1 MIRLHKVQD
10 INTPGNEPEL
20 TYPEFQHLHRFLE
33 DTQQSFIHGRPA
45 DGLLSYNQL
54 ADILKGAGKPIGF
67 HVLSPSMWIEIAP
80 CTGYHLQQKLFTRIL
95 EVFDPEGSQGLD
107 LTAFIRLTMFLR
119 SSTAAFVAYDPK
131 QTGRITLD
139 FNQFLYAAT
148 NLI

>member
-1 MIRLHKVQD
+1 MPITV
-10 INTPGNEPEL
+10 
-20 TYPEFQHLHRFLE
+20 HRYA
-33 DTQQSFIHGRPA
+33 R
-45 DGLLSYNQL
+45 
-54 ADILKGAGKPIGF
+54 
-67 HVLSPSMWIEIAP
+67 
-80 CTGYHLQQKLFTRIL
+80 CTGYHLQQKLFTRML